1 MGCIAL
7 GPSYSLL
14 GLDLG
19 RILRAGEAK
28 GRGDGIADGR
38 SLCSAVAS
46 IRQDRPQFGMYLKE
60 EVPVGAVRFRRVV
73 RDLNYQRGR
82 GGDIKSPEHA
92 ERIVPVERLGLAVAQ
107 IGGDAVRLL
116 SPSIALEHDASK
128 RRLAHLP
135 DCSDRNP
142 LGLFDDALRHLDP
155 MPLPPA
161 PTRGVGR
168 SRANGRISGLM
179 PPTSRSA
186 TAAASSRSRQ

>member
-1 MGCIAL
+1 VKSWSSNRVLLWSGQAAPPRSGAALRDRFTRRTGQHVSAKGCIVL

-38 SLCSAVAS
+38 SLCSAVGS

-60 EVPVGAVRFRRVV
+60 EVPVDAVRLRRVV

-82 GGDIKSPEHA
+82 GGDIKWPEHA

-107 IGGDAVRLL
+107 IGGECR
-116 SPSIALEHDASK
+116 AS
-128 RRLAHLP
+128 LP
-135 DCSDRNP
+135 RN
-142 LGLFDDALRHLDP
+142 DSA
-155 MPLPPA
+155 
-161 PTRGVGR
+161 
-168 SRANGRISGLM
+168 RA
-179 PPTSRSA
+179 
-186 TAAASSRSRQ
+186 